1 LTNADSQ
8 PTEAAMLADLTDL
21 VLAIAHH
28 LLIFAIL
35 AVLVMELTIV
45 RPEMSTAQIL
55 RVGRLD
61 MAYGIL
67 AIAIVVIG
75 FGRVFFGAKPW
86 DFYIYNWV
94 FWAKIAAFA
103 TVGVLSVQPT
113 IRLARWRAAA
123 LRDPTFRPPVAE
135 VTSVRQFMH
144 YEASVFILIPIFA
157 AMMARGVGL

>member
-1 LTNADSQ
+1 
-8 PTEAAMLADLTDL
+8 MFADLTDL

-35 AVLVMELTIV
+35 AVLVMELMIV

-61 MAYGIL
+61 IAYGAL

-103 TVGVLSVQPT
+103 AVGILSAQPT
-113 IRLARWRAAA
+113 IRLGRWRAAA
-123 LRDPTFRPPVAE
+123 QKDPTFRPAAAE
-135 VTSVRQFMH
+135 VASVRQFMH
-144 YEASVFILIPIFA
+144 YEAAVFILIPIFA